1 MESSGSLDIAQLI
14 EVLATVSSFTDE
26 TEAVQGAVERSAQ
39 ALEAEVAA
47 VVSGGVVAA
56 SVGFPSGAVPERE
69 LVDVALR
76 RRVGLDVVGV
86 GGCHTVTAPLG
97 GERNGYLVL
106 ARHRRPFSVEEQNL
120 VRGMARV

>member
-26 TEAVQGAVERSAQ
+26 AEAVQGAVERSAQ

-56 SVGFPSGAVPERE
+56 SVGFPSGAVPEPE
-69 LVDVALR
+69 LVLIGNVPVAAR
-76 RRVGLDVVGV
+76 RQVV
-86 GGCHTVTAPLG
+86 LIL
-97 GERNGYLVL
+97 E
-106 ARHRRPFSVEEQNL
+106 
-120 VRGMARV
+120 